1 LQLSKLRKFSQ
12 AQYGQSYKTR
22 PRLVINMTITFEDFE
37 KVDIRVG
44 RVIEVEDFPKARNP
58 AFKLKIDFGPEI
70 GVKTSSVQA
79 VGAHT
84 KEELQGMLVCCVV
97 NFPPKKVADFTSD
110 VLTLGF
116 KNTEGIGWV
125 LITPAKGSV
134 DLGSK
139 LS

>member
-1 LQLSKLRKFSQ
+1 
-12 AQYGQSYKTR
+12 
-22 PRLVINMTITFEDFE
+22 MITYEDFT

-44 RVIEVEDFPKARNP
+44 KVVEVTDFPEARNP

-70 GVKTSSVQA
+70 GIKVSSVQA

-84 KEELQGMLVCCVV
+84 KEELQGMLVCCVM
-97 NFPPKKVADFTSD
+97 NFLPKKIANFDSE

-116 KNTEGIGWV
+116 KNTADIGWV
-125 LITPAKGSV
+125 LITPAKESIAIGSR
-134 DLGSK
+134 

>member
-1 LQLSKLRKFSQ
+1 
-12 AQYGQSYKTR
+12 
-22 PRLVINMTITFEDFE
+22 MITYEDFT

-44 RVIEVEDFPKARNP
+44 KVVEITDFPEARNP

-70 GVKTSSVQA
+70 GIKVSSVQA

-97 NFPPKKVADFTSD
+97 NFPPKKIANFDSE

-116 KNTEGIGWV
+116 KNTTGIGWV
-125 LITPAKGSV
+125 LITPAKESIAIGSR
-134 DLGSK
+134 

>member
-1 LQLSKLRKFSQ
+1 
-12 AQYGQSYKTR
+12 
-22 PRLVINMTITFEDFE
+22 MITYEDFT

-44 RVIEVEDFPKARNP
+44 KVVEVTDFPEARNP

-70 GVKTSSVQA
+70 GIKVSSVQA

-97 NFPPKKVADFTSD
+97 NFPPKKIANFDSE

-116 KNTEGIGWV
+116 KNTADIGWV
-125 LITPAKGSV
+125 LITPAKESIAIGSR
-134 DLGSK
+134 